1 LNKSYDYDFLCIG
14 SGPAGQRAAVQ
25 AAKLGKHVAII
36 EIEVEVGGVCV
47 HKGTIPSKT
56 FREAV
61 LSLNNEITT
70 IKDSPVEK
78 NRRSTD
84 RRRQPTAEKLF
95 SRVDDNVLCESRV
108 QREQLKRNGVD
119 VIPGTASFDDLH
131 SVRIASSTGDRVVTA
146 NKILIAAGTK
156 PNQPKN
162 ISPDLSCVITS
173 DDILQLEDLPRN
185 LVVIGCGV
193 IGIEYASMFANLGV
207 EVTVVDGRSV
217 PLEFLDNEIID
228 ELVQQMEGRGVTF
241 LLGESV
247 DHIEPCDRA
256 SPSALSAEILLQ
268 SGKRLIADLVLMST
282 GRVGAS
288 DALNLDKAGLQADD
302 RGRLSVDDH
311 YRTSVPHIYAAGDII
326 GFPSLAATSSE
337 QGRLAACHAFDVAVE
352 AMPAH
357 FPVGIY
363 AIPEISMVGHT
374 EQVLEEKKIPFETG
388 VARYREIARGQI
400 LGDDSGFLKLIFH
413 AEDRTLLGVHTI
425 GTGATELIHVGQ
437 SVLGLG
443 GGLDYFLNT
452 VFNYPTLAECYKV
465 AALDANNKLSL
476 SQ

>member
-1 LNKSYDYDFLCIG
+1 VARRA
-14 SGPAGQRAAVQ
+14 SGQPFKRATVQ
-25 AAKLGKHVAII
+25 AAKLGKRVAIV
-36 EIEVEVGGVCV
+36 ELEVEVGGICV

-70 IKDSPVEK
+70 IKDTLVDK
-78 NRRSTD
+78 NRRSSD

-95 SRVDDNVLCESRV
+95 SRVDDNVLSESRI

-119 VIPGTASFDDLH
+119 VIPGMASFDDLH
-131 SVRIASSTGDRVVTA
+131 SVRITSSAGDRIVTA
-146 NKILIAAGTK
+146 DKILIASGTK
-156 PNQPKN
+156 PNQPEN

-173 DDILQLEDLPRN
+173 DDILELGDLPRN

-193 IGIEYASMFANLGV
+193 IVIEYASMFANLGV
-207 EVTVVDGRSV
+207 QVTVVDGRSV

-228 ELVQQMEGRGVTF
+228 ELVHQMEGRGVTF

-247 DHIEPCDRA
+247 DHIKPCDRA
-256 SPSALSAEILLQ
+256 SPSALSAEITLQ

-288 DALNLDKAGLQADD
+288 DKLNLDKAGLQADD
-302 RGRLSVDDH
+302 RGRLCVDDH

-337 QGRLAACHAFDVAVE
+337 QGRLAACHAFEIAVE

-400 LGDDSGFLKLIFH
+400 LGD
-413 AEDRTLLGVHTI
+413 DRTLLGVHTI

-476 SQ
+476 S

>member
-1 LNKSYDYDFLCIG
+1 MKKSYDFDFLCIG

-25 AAKLGKHVAII
+25 AAKLGKRVAII
-36 EIEVEVGGVCV
+36 ELEVEVGGVCV

-61 LSLNNEITT
+61 LSLNNEIPT
-70 IKDSPVEK
+70 IKDTPVEI

-84 RRRQPTAEKLF
+84 RRRRPTAEKLF

-108 QREQLKRNGVD
+108 QREQLQRNGVD
-119 VIPGTASFDDLH
+119 VISGSAEFESEH
-131 SVRIASSTGDRVVTA
+131 SVRAKSSAGDRVVSA
-146 NKILIAAGTK
+146 EKILIAAGTK
-156 PNQPKN
+156 PNPPKN
-162 ISPDLSCVITS
+162 VDPKLTCVITS
-173 DDILQLEDLPRN
+173 DDILQLEELPRS

-207 EVTVVDGRSV
+207 DVTVVDGRSV
-217 PLEFLDNEIID
+217 PLEFLDSEIIE
-228 ELVQQMEGRGVTF
+228 ELVRQMEDRNVTF
-241 LLGESV
+241 HLGESV
-247 DHIEPCDRA
+247 DCIKPCNGE
-256 SPSALSAEILLQ
+256 LQLAEVLLQ
-268 SGKRLIADLVLMST
+268 SGKSLTADLVLMST

-288 DALNLDKAGLQADD
+288 DALKLDNAGLESDD

-337 QGRLAACHAFDVAVE
+337 QGRLAACHAFDIAAE

-363 AIPEISMVGHT
+363 AIPEISMVGQT
-374 EQVLEEKKIPFETG
+374 EQALCDKKIPFETG

-476 SQ
+476 